1 MVKRLSPL
9 IACGG
14 ILFAVIYVVTA
25 QVAGDS
31 ALDPVT
37 MTISEYASLD
47 RGAGIEVAM
56 AVLGLSSLALVAGM
70 GAVRAPIDGWPRILM
85 IVWSVSVMAAAFV
98 PTTPAVAERGWEAG
112 VHLVLSA
119 GAFVSLPAAA
129 TLLVGR
135 LAQDERWNPAAR
147 PVEWLALAGG
157 LGLAAITYVA
167 LPGHGVM
174 VGLVERLLLG
184 TEVAV
189 LLVLAVRLLRL
200 TWAGTLRGVAD
211 VRRRR
216 FATVGERAG
225 VRPLD
230 PAGASG
236 VLTSAGPPKLAA

>member
-1 MVKRLSPL
+1 MVKRLYPVL
-9 IACGG
+9 ACGG

-47 RGAGIEVAM
+47 RGVGIEVAM
-56 AVLGLSSLALVAGM
+56 AVLGLSSLALLAGM
-70 GAVRAPIDGWPRILM
+70 RAVRAPVDGWPRVLM
-85 IVWSVSVMAAAFV
+85 IVWSASLVVAAFV
-98 PTTPAVAERGWEAG
+98 PTAAGAEHGWATA

-119 GAFVSLPAAA
+119 AAFVSLPAAA

-135 LAQDERWNPAAR
+135 LAQDERWSPAAR

-216 FATVGERAG
+216 FVTVGERAG
-225 VRPLD
+225 ARPLD

-236 VLTSAGPPKLAA
+236 ALTSAGPPKLAA